1 MGWWQQ
7 KPMRLIQTN
16 LREIDAMLDI
26 DEYMRSLE
34 EFSANVLLFNVG
46 GIVANYPSALE
57 FHYVNPNLKDDF
69 AGKVIQRVHEK
80 GMKFIARFDFSR
92 LNEKCALPNPDWLYR
107 SVDGEIVNYN
117 GQVHTCIN
125 GYYQQEYSLQ
135 ILREVAE
142 RYPIDGIFFNM
153 HGYVTHDYSY
163 NYYGICQCGSCQKR
177 FFEYTGHE
185 RLPLKEDPDDPIFR
199 DYEKF
204 RAETVRE
211 LFLKRVE
218 VVKRINPHIAVCNY
232 THSGTDIF
240 RKESN
245 TGINRPL
252 PEWNYSAT
260 ENVRTV
266 RGTWDGMAVSNSAV
280 HFVDYAMRHTAV
292 SPHLTGLRLA
302 QNLVNGGWLDY
313 YVIGTLVNQDDRLC
327 FDLVKD
333 IYRFHRDHE
342 EYYSN
347 LASLAEI
354 GLVVPESSSIFG
366 SKNELKGIMR
376 ILAENHV
383 QYDLLHDSALQ
394 SPQIEEKLK
403 RYKLLILA
411 DQRSMSDSAVEAVDR
426 FVEQGGKLLAT
437 GFSSTCDEKGHPLGR
452 IRLQS
457 IGTKEFELKPKV
469 QGAYFRIRE
478 ADKST
483 LRGFEQIDLVYLY
496 GEALEC
502 KLEEGAEGFLG
513 LIPSCMFGPPE
524 KCYITEQTDTPGL
537 IFGRYGKG
545 ESAYIPW
552 GLGAHYEKL
561 SNHGHARLLM
571 AALRDVLGHR
581 EPLQA
586 DASPLVEVTFHRGP
600 SRRLISAVNGSGQL
614 GTAFHAPLPVRNI
627 RFTLRADAKPSRVHA
642 LRRSGDIP
650 FVYRDNELSFN
661 LDELDLFETVVIED

>member
-1 MGWWQQ
+1 MAWWEQ
-7 KPMRLIQTN
+7 KPLRLIQTN
-16 LREIDAMLDI
+16 LREIDARLDI
-26 DEYMRSLE
+26 DEYIASLE

-57 FHYVNPNLKDDF
+57 FHYVNPNLKGDF
-69 AGKVIQRVHEK
+69 VGQVIERVHER

-92 LNEKCALPNPDWLYR
+92 LNEQCALPNPDWLYR
-107 SVDGEIVNYN
+107 SIEGKIVNYN

-125 GYYQQEYSLQ
+125 GFYQQEYSLD

-163 NYYGICQCGSCQKR
+163 NYYGICQCGSCRKR
-177 FFEYTGHE
+177 FLEYTGHE
-185 RLPLKEDPDDPIFR
+185 RLPLQEDPNDPVFR

-204 RAETVRE
+204 RTETVRE
-211 LFLKRVE
+211 LFLRRVE
-218 VVKRINPHIAVCNY
+218 VVKSINPHIAICNY

-245 TGINRPL
+245 TGMNRPL

-292 SPHLTGLRLA
+292 SPHLTGLRLV
-302 QNLVNGGWLDY
+302 QNLVNGGGLDY
-313 YVIGTLVNQDDRLC
+313 YVIGTLINQDDRLC

-333 IYRFHRDHE
+333 IYRFHQKHE
-342 EYYSN
+342 DYYSN
-347 LASLAEI
+347 LTSLAEI
-354 GLVVPESSSIFG
+354 CLVVPESSSMYG

-376 ILAENHV
+376 IFAENHV
-383 QYDLLHDSALQ
+383 QYDLLHDSMLQ
-394 SPQIEEKLK
+394 SPQIDEKLR

-411 DQRSMSDSAVEAVDR
+411 DQRSMSDEAVQAVDR
-426 FVEQGGKLLAT
+426 FVEGGGKLLAT
-437 GFSSTCDEKGHPLGR
+437 GFTSTCDLKGHPMGR

-457 IGTKEFELKPKV
+457 IGAREFVLKPQT

-478 ADKST
+478 TDKT
-483 LRGFEQIDLVYLY
+483 ILKHFEQIDLVYLY

-502 KLEEGAEGFLG
+502 KLGEGAAGFLG

-524 KCYITEQTDTPGL
+524 KCYITEETDTAGL
-537 IFGRYGKG
+537 IHNRYGKG

-552 GLGAHYEKL
+552 GIGAHYEKL

-571 AALRDVLGHR
+571 AAIRDVLSHR
-581 EPLQA
+581 ESLQVT
-586 DASPLVEVTFHRGP
+586 ASPLVEICLYQGP
-600 SRRLISAVNGSGQL
+600 SRRLVSAVNGSGQL
-614 GTAFHAPLPVRNI
+614 GTAFHAPIPIRDI
-627 RFTLRADAKPSRVHA
+627 RFTLRADSEPSRVYR

-650 FVYRDNELSFN
+650 FVYSNGQLSFH
-661 LDELDLFETVVIED
+661 LDELDLFETVVVED